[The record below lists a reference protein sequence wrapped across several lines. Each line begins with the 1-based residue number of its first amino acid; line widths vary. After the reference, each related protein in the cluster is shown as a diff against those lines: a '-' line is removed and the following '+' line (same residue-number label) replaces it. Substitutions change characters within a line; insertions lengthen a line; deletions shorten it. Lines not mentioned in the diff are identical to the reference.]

1 MSRHRR
7 WPGSSRGAGLVVLF
21 LIGLA
26 GMVLGSG
33 GTGAAAGPARH
44 LVLVPIDD
52 RPAVG
57 QFAQMIGAVADYDV
71 EMPPQ
76 EMLGNFTT
84 PGRPEAIADWLL
96 SPAAGERPVP
106 AALLVSVDMIAYG
119 GLVASRTHAVPVD
132 EARRRL
138 DLFGRL
144 RKRYPG
150 VPIYAFSV
158 IMRVAPTASR
168 TTAAIHDGLARW
180 AELKDRAPKTGDAA
194 LTAELEAL
202 TRQLGPAVLAD
213 YLAARQRNLEIN
225 LDALA
230 LRQAGVIDELIL
242 LQDDARTYGL
252 HRQDQAVLRARLA
265 KLGLERRVP
274 IYNGT
279 DEGSLSLVSRAILA
293 RERRT
298 IRVAVVY
305 SSEKSREVI
314 APYEDHPLHFTVEN
328 QVRASG
334 ATLVPAGGRADYH
347 LYVHAPATTPAEYE
361 RFEKRLIAELKA
373 GRAVGLADLLF
384 PAPHYSGADERLVR
398 ALVEAGVVDRLT
410 GYAAWNT
417 AGNTLGTAI
426 PHANLRRLAVGRGAP
441 ASIRHAEAEVAHLQF
456 LLNRFAGDYLYHDV
470 VRPVVNQR
478 LREAAAQESFTL
490 SELTPER
497 RAWAERSVAADLE
510 PRMDAFFRTHFLDR
524 RYAIDRGRQ
533 LRVTGLR
540 EVRVTLPWARTFECR
555 IDGRIES
562 RVEERRP

>member
-7 WPGSSRGAGLVVLF
+7 WPGLRRGAGLLVF
-21 LIGLA
+21 LIGLT
-26 GMVLGSG
+26 GIVLGG
-33 GTGAAAGPARH
+33 GAGAGPARH
-44 LVLVPIDD
+44 LILVPIDD

-57 QFAQMIGAVADYDV
+57 QFAQMIGAVADDDV
-71 EMPPQ
+71 QMPPA

-96 SPAAGERPVP
+96 SPAAGDRPAP

-119 GLVASRTHAVPVD
+119 GLVASRTHAVPLD

-138 DLFGRL
+138 DLFPRL
-144 RKRYPG
+144 KARYPG

-168 TTAAIHDGLARW
+168 TTAAIHDSLARW
-180 AELKDRAPKTGDAA
+180 AELKDRVPKTGDAA
-194 LTAELEAL
+194 LVKELEEL

-225 LDALA
+225 LAALA
-230 LRQAGVIDELIL
+230 LRQSGVIDELIL
-242 LQDDARTYGL
+242 LQDDARAYGL
-252 HRQDQAVLRARLA
+252 HRQDQAVLRTRLA
-265 KLGLERRVP
+265 KSGLERSVP

-314 APYEDHPLHFTVEN
+314 APYEDHPLQFTVEN

-334 ATLVPAGGRADYH
+334 ATLVPARERADYR
-347 LYVHAPATTPAEYE
+347 LFIHAPATTPAEYQ
-361 RFEKRLIAELKA
+361 RFEKRLIGELKA
-373 GRAVGLADLLF
+373 GRAVALADLLF

-398 ALVEAGVVDRLT
+398 ALVKAGVVDRLT

-426 PHANLRRLAVGRGAP
+426 PHANLRRLAVGKDGP
-441 ASIRHAEAEVAHLQF
+441 PWIRRAEAEIAHLQF

-497 RAWAERSVAADLE
+497 RAWAERSVAEDLE
-510 PRMDAFFRTHFLDR
+510 PRMEAFFRAHFLGR
-524 RYAIDRGRQ
+524 RYPIDRGRQ
-533 LRVTGLR
+533 LTVTGLR
-540 EVRVTLPWARTFECR
+540 EVKVTLPWARTFECR
-555 IDGRIES
+555 IDGRIDS
-562 RVEERRP
+562 RVEERRR

>member
-26 GMVLGSG
+26 GMVLGSR

-96 SPAAGERPVP
+96 SPAAGERPAP

-441 ASIRHAEAEVAHLQF
+441 ASIRRAEAEVAHLQF

-497 RAWAERSVAADLE
+497 RAWAERSVTADLE

>member
-7 WPGSSRGAGLVVLF
+7 RSRLFLEVGLVILLVGVVF
-21 LIGLA
+21 GK
-26 GMVLGSG
+26 GVESV
-33 GTGAAAGPARH
+33 PARN
-44 LVLVPIDD
+44 LLLVPIDD

-57 QFAQMIGAVADYDV
+57 QFAQMIGAVADYEV
-71 EMPPQ
+71 QMPPL

-84 PGRPEAIADWLL
+84 PGRPEAITDWLL
-96 SPAAGERPVP
+96 TPAVGDRPAP

-119 GLVASRTHAVPVD
+119 GLVASRTHALPLD

-138 DLFGRL
+138 DLFRRL
-144 RKRYPG
+144 KERYPK

-168 TTAAIHDGLARW
+168 TTAAIHDSLARW
-180 AELKDRAPKTGDAA
+180 AELKDRVPKTGDATLA
-194 LTAELEAL
+194 AELEEL
-202 TRQLGPAVLAD
+202 TRQLAPGVVAD

-225 LDALA
+225 LAALA
-230 LRQAGVIDELIL
+230 LRKAGVIDELIL
-242 LQDDARTYGL
+242 LQDDARAYGL
-252 HRQDQAVLRARLA
+252 HRQDQAVLRAQLA
-265 KLGLERRVP
+265 KWGLERSVP

-314 APYEDHPLHFTVEN
+314 APYEDHPLQFTVEN

-334 ATLVPAGGRADYH
+334 ATLVPMGGRADYH
-347 LYVHAPATTPAEYE
+347 LYVHTPATTPAEYQ
-361 RFEKRLIAELKA
+361 RFETRLIGELKA
-373 GRAVGLADLLF
+373 GRAVALADLLF
-384 PAPHYSGADERLVR
+384 PAPHFSGADERLVR

-426 PHANLRRLAVGRGAP
+426 PHANLRRLALGKGAP
-441 ASIRHAEAEVAHLQF
+441 SPIRRAEAEIAHLQF
-456 LLNRFAGDYLYHDV
+456 LLNRFAGDYLYHDL
-470 VRPVVNQR
+470 VRPVVNQQ
-478 LREAAAQESFTL
+478 LRAAAAQESLTL

-497 RAWAERSVAADLE
+497 RAWAERSVAEDLE
-510 PRMDAFFRTHFLDR
+510 PRVDAFFRAHFLGRQYTIDR
-524 RYAIDRGRQ
+524 RRQ
-533 LRVTGLR
+533 LTVTGL
-540 EVRVTLPWARTFECR
+540 EGVQVTLPWARTFECR

-562 RVEERRP
+562 RLEERRP

>member
-7 WPGSSRGAGLVVLF
+7 WPGLWRGAGMLVF
-21 LIGLA
+21 LIGLT
-26 GMVLGSG
+26 GIVLGG
-33 GTGAAAGPARH
+33 GAGAGPVRH
-44 LVLVPIDD
+44 LILVPIDD

-57 QFAQMIGAVADYDV
+57 QFAQMIGAVADDDV
-71 EMPPQ
+71 EMPPA

-96 SPAAGERPVP
+96 SPAAGDRPAP
-106 AALLVSVDMIAYG
+106 AALLISVDMIAYG
-119 GLVASRTHAVPVD
+119 GLVASRTHAVPLD

-138 DLFGRL
+138 DLFRRL
-144 RKRYPG
+144 KDRYPG

-168 TTAAIHDGLARW
+168 TTAAIHDALARW
-180 AELKDRAPKTGDAA
+180 AELKDRVPKTGDAA
-194 LTAELEAL
+194 LAKELEEL

-225 LDALA
+225 LAALA
-230 LRQAGVIDELIL
+230 LRQSGVIDELIL
-242 LQDDARTYGL
+242 LQDDARAYGL
-252 HRQDQAVLRARLA
+252 HRQDQAVLRTHLARS
-265 KLGLERRVP
+265 GLERSVP

-314 APYEDHPLHFTVEN
+314 APYEDHPLQFTVEN

-334 ATLVPAGGRADYH
+334 ATLVPARERADYR
-347 LYVHAPATTPAEYE
+347 LFIHAPATTPAEYQ
-361 RFEKRLIAELKA
+361 RFEKRLIGELKA
-373 GRAVGLADLLF
+373 GRAVALADLLF

-426 PHANLRRLAVGRGAP
+426 PHANLRRLAVGKDAP
-441 ASIRHAEAEVAHLQF
+441 SPIRRAEAEIAHLQF
-456 LLNRFAGDYLYHDV
+456 LLNRFAGDYLYHDL

-478 LREAAAQESFTL
+478 LREASAQESFTL

-497 RAWAERSVAADLE
+497 RAWAERSVAEDLE
-510 PRMDAFFRTHFLDR
+510 PRMEAFFRAHFLGR
-524 RYAIDRGRQ
+524 RYPIDRGRQ
-533 LRVTGLR
+533 LTVTGLR
-540 EVRVTLPWARTFECR
+540 DVKVTLPWARTFECR
-555 IDGRIES
+555 IDGRIDS
-562 RVEERRP
+562 RVEEQRR

>member
-7 WPGSSRGAGLVVLF
+7 WPGLWRRAGLLVF
-21 LIGLA
+21 LIGLT
-26 GMVLGSG
+26 GIVLGG
-33 GTGAAAGPARH
+33 GAGAGPARH
-44 LVLVPIDD
+44 LILVPIDD

-57 QFAQMIGAVADYDV
+57 QFAQMIGAVADDDV
-71 EMPPQ
+71 EMPPA

-96 SPAAGERPVP
+96 SPAAGDRPAP

-119 GLVASRTHAVPVD
+119 GLVASRTHAVPLD

-138 DLFGRL
+138 DLFPRL
-144 RKRYPG
+144 KARYPG

-158 IMRVAPTASR
+158 IMRVAPAAS
-168 TTAAIHDGLARW
+168 HDSLARW
-180 AELKDRAPKTGDAA
+180 AELKDRVPKTGDAA
-194 LTAELEAL
+194 LVKELEEL

-225 LDALA
+225 LAALA
-230 LRQAGVIDELIL
+230 LRQSGVIDELIL
-242 LQDDARTYGL
+242 LQDDARAYGL
-252 HRQDQAVLRARLA
+252 HRQDQAVLRTRLA
-265 KLGLERRVP
+265 KSGLERSVP

-314 APYEDHPLHFTVEN
+314 APYEDHPLQFTVEN

-334 ATLVPAGGRADYH
+334 ATLVPARERADYR
-347 LYVHAPATTPAEYE
+347 LFIHAPSTTPAEYQ
-361 RFEKRLIAELKA
+361 RFEKRLIGELKA
-373 GRAVGLADLLF
+373 GRAVALADLLF

-398 ALVEAGVVDRLT
+398 ALVKAGVVDRLT

-426 PHANLRRLAVGRGAP
+426 PHANLRRLAVGKDAP
-441 ASIRHAEAEVAHLQF
+441 SPIRRAEAEVAHLQF
-456 LLNRFAGDYLYHDV
+456 LLNRFAGDYLYHDL

-497 RAWAERSVAADLE
+497 RAWAERSVAEDLE
-510 PRMDAFFRTHFLDR
+510 PRMEAFFRAHFLGR
-524 RYAIDRGRQ
+524 RYPIDRGRQ
-533 LRVTGLR
+533 LTVTGLR
-540 EVRVTLPWARTFECR
+540 EVKVTLPWARTFECR

-562 RVEERRP
+562 RVEERRR